1 MRCWFAKSGVKAP
14 FFLSC
19 FDLRVDFT
27 VELCQI
33 PYLDSRIPR
42 WQVATVISV
51 VNQKGGVGKTTTT
64 VNLGAAMAARGKRVL
79 LIDIDAQSNLTTHL
93 GLGLKEDPQDLQD
106 VPRQVPEWTVYDVL
120 KGSKRLQDVVIK
132 RTDNLD
138 VVPSSLLLSAAD
150 LELGGMVGR
159 ELLLKRAIEKIRD
172 QYDVILIDCPP
183 TLGLLSLNALAAV
196 DKVVVPVQSEYLALH
211 GVRQLLD
218 TIDQVRGIYNQSLVV
233 GGVLICLHD
242 SRKRLARAV
251 ADTIRAYFGQLVF
264 TTVIRENVALA
275 EAPAK
280 GQTIFEYM
288 PKSSGAEDY
297 SALAEEILNVKA

>member
-1 MRCWFAKSGVKAP
+1 MAIVM
-14 FFLSC
+14 
-19 FDLRVDFT
+19 
-27 VELCQI
+27 
-33 PYLDSRIPR
+33 
-42 WQVATVISV
+42 SV

-64 VNLGAAMAARGKRVL
+64 VNLGAAIALSGKRVL

-93 GLGLKEDPQDLQD
+93 GLGGKEDPQDLNE
-106 VPRQVPEWTVYDVL
+106 VPQGPEWTVYDVL
-120 KGSKRLQDVVIK
+120 KGTKRIQDVVIK
-132 RTDNLD
+132 RSANLD

-150 LELGGMVGR
+150 LELGGVVGR
-159 ELLLKRAIEKIRD
+159 ELLLKRAIEKVRD
-172 QYDVILIDCPP
+172 SYDIILIDCPP

-196 DKVVVPVQSEYLALH
+196 DKVIVPVQSEYLALH

-218 TIDQVRGIYNQSLVV
+218 TIDQVRGIYNQALVV

-264 TTVIRENVALA
+264 NTIIRENVALA

-280 GQTIFEYM
+280 GQSIFEYM
-288 PKSSGAEDY
+288 PKSTGAEDY
-297 SALAEEILNVKA
+297 SSLAEEVLNVKA